1 MAAFAAPSLSSRIL
15 LASPH
20 SPPTLLRL
28 RRAGGRSLELSSRR
42 GGSARLRVVRRAVTE
57 EDSGTARGDEEVEE
71 APEEPVAGRD
81 LITLA
86 ACLVGLLTGV
96 SIVLFNLSIDVYSFG
111 IVMWELLTR
120 EEPYSGMRAAEIIG
134 GIVNDSLRPQIP
146 SWCDPEWKGLMES
159 CPEAIFVFIA
169 VDDPTPSD
177 NLSSAD
183 FMGEHLCHG
192 DSKACLMFSFNPR
205 VNRLPFAFRRK
216 QA

>member
-146 SWCDPEWKGLMES
+146 SCKG
-159 CPEAIFVFIA
+159 PEAIFVFIA